1 MERMDAMP
9 GYGLIIS
16 DKHLSSWSLRAW
28 LLLRHFDLAFQEQ
41 VVRLDQPDTR
51 QNILKFSPAARIPVL
66 LAGDQAIWES
76 LAIIEF
82 IAEQHPDLAVWP
94 RDPIQRA
101 QARVMAAEMHSG
113 FTALREEL
121 PFELQMHAP
130 HGKPRRVVEDDID
143 RICDI
148 WRQGRRQFGARGKF
162 LFGDFSAADVMYAPV
177 AVRFKHY
184 GIALDDVCQGYVEA
198 VFALPPLQEWLAAAA
213 LETPTS
219 G

>member
-1 MERMDAMP
+1 M
-9 GYGLIIS
+9 
-16 DKHLSSWSLRAW
+16 
-28 LLLRHFDLAFQEQ
+28 LRHFDLAFQEQ

-51 QNILKFSPAARIPVL
+51 QNILKFSPAARVPVL

-101 QARVMAAEMHSG
+101 QALVMAAEMHSG
-113 FTALREEL
+113 LTVLREEL

-130 HGKPRRVVEDDID
+130 HGKPRRAVEDDID

-148 WRQGRRQFGARGKF
+148 WRQGQGQFGARGKF
-162 LFGDFSAADVMYAPV
+162 LFGDFSAVDVMCAPV

>member
-9 GYGLIIS
+9 GYGLIIG

-41 VVRLDQPDTR
+41 VVRLNQPDTR
-51 QNILKFSPAARIPVL
+51 QNIPKYFPAARVPGL
-66 LAGDQAIWES
+66 LTGDQAIWENPATSSS
-76 LAIIEF
+76 LPSSTRTSRSSPRSHTKGPGPCHGGGNEF
-82 IAEQHPDLAVWP
+82 
-94 RDPIQRA
+94 
-101 QARVMAAEMHSG
+101 RVH
-113 FTALREEL
+113 ALREEM

-130 HGKPRRVVEDDID
+130 HGKLRRAGEDDID

-198 VFALPPLQEWLAAAA
+198 VFARPPLQEWLAAVA